1 MRPFV
6 LCAIALLFTC
16 SVMAQDRL
24 PSYPSAMPPGIER
37 ASPIVPVQ
45 QRLAR
50 AQMSHGHA
58 MGFLNVTSFSIGGR
72 GYFSLGGQRGASV
85 LELST
90 GLVAANASLIPET
103 YLRGYRYSQGLFMI
117 PVYLGMRYNLFDG
130 QAGAMDWS
138 HFIRGGLGPV
148 MGMLTPLGLEFFE
161 SMSRTSFHWGAG
173 GYALTGLE
181 FTFDQSYN
189 VFLQAGLDYT
199 TFFHPVGDRRYFG
212 GPSFAIGFGRLIP

>member
-1 MRPFV
+1 MRTCVLFV
-6 LCAIALLFTC
+6 IAFLITC
-16 SVMAQDRL
+16 PASGQTQSS
-24 PSYPSAMPPGIER
+24 PYPDAMPPGIER

-45 QRLAR
+45 QRLSR
-50 AQMSHGHA
+50 AQTSYGHA

-72 GYFSLGGQRGASV
+72 GYFSLGGRRGASM

-117 PVYLGMRYNLFDG
+117 PAYLGMRYNLFEG
-130 QAGAMDWS
+130 EAGASEWS
-138 HFIRGGLGPV
+138 HFVRGGLGPV

-173 GYALTGLE
+173 GYAMTGID

-189 VFLQAGLDYT
+189 VFLQVGVDYT
-199 TFFHPVGDRRYFG
+199 TFFHPIGDRTYLG